1 MIVPALPD
9 KKPIQFYSI
18 SKKLKTFVEKIMGL
32 FDALNVEGN
41 PTTVD
46 WEMTPE
52 YTFGTFESWGGR
64 ERVRSGK
71 ERIYYFFVD
80 AWVDTPKLCLME
92 RGVRH
97 ARVVAEILAPP
108 EMVQRCVDKQGK
120 VALFERTHA
129 IDAELKQWLLENVIE
144 SDDDSK
150 VIPLED
156 EDRGDQLQPTG
167 LPAADTPLPAELT
180 AVILPDSPVEVIEEE
195 ATELIRKFNF
205 TDHERNLDGRFTNFL
220 VDNGDGLTVT
230 DKVTGL
236 MWQRAGLDIMSNRM
250 MRKAIEKLNKEGF
263 AGYSDWRMPTLHEAM
278 SLMEPEMNSKEQHL
292 HPAFS
297 SDQPFILVDATRRP
311 GGQWFVDFKHGRAY
325 WSSGTIP
332 GAFGRLCRKA

>member
-1 MIVPALPD
+1 
-9 KKPIQFYSI
+9 
-18 SKKLKTFVEKIMGL
+18 MGL
-32 FDALNVEGN
+32 FDKLNLAGN

-64 ERVRSGK
+64 ERVRSTK
-71 ERIYYFFVD
+71 ERIYYFFID
-80 AWVDTPKLCLME
+80 AWVETPKLCLME
-92 RGVRH
+92 RGIKH
-97 ARVVAEILAPP
+97 ARVVAEILAPQD
-108 EMVQRCVDKQGK
+108 MVQRCVDNQGK
-120 VALFERTHA
+120 VALFERSHA
-129 IDAELKQWLLENVIE
+129 IDEDLKRWLLENVIE

-156 EDRGDQLQPTG
+156 PDNSDVLGPSG
-167 LPAADTPLPAELT
+167 LPGHDTPMPSDLQAIELPDTPL
-180 AVILPDSPVEVIEEE
+180 EVVEEE
-195 ATELIRKFNF
+195 VAQLIKQYNF
-205 TDHERNLDGRFTNFL
+205 TDHERNPDGKFVNYL
-220 VDNGDGLTVT
+220 VDNGDGQTVT

-236 MWQRAGLDIMSNRM
+236 TWQRAGLDIMSNRM
-250 MRKAIEKLNKEGF
+250 LRREIEKLNKEGF
-263 AGYSDWRMPTLHEAM
+263 AGYSDWRMPTLPEAM
-278 SLMEPEMNSKEQHL
+278 SLMEQKINGKDQFL

-332 GAFGRLCRKA
+332 GGFGRLCRKKRGEREKAVD

>member
-1 MIVPALPD
+1 
-9 KKPIQFYSI
+9 
-18 SKKLKTFVEKIMGL
+18 MGL
-32 FDALNVEGN
+32 FDKLNVTGN

-64 ERVRSGK
+64 NQERVRSGK
-71 ERIYYFFVD
+71 ERLYYFFVD

-92 RGVRH
+92 RGIRH
-97 ARVVAEILAPP
+97 ARVVAEILAPQD
-108 EMVQRCVDKQGK
+108 MVQRCVDKQGK

-129 IDAELKQWLLENVIE
+129 IDKELKEWLMKNVIE
-144 SDDDSK
+144 TDDDSK

-156 EDRGDQLQPTG
+156 EDMSDQLGATG
-167 LPAADTPLPAELT
+167 LPDADEPLPADMQT
-180 AVILPDSPVEVIEEE
+180 NILPDTAVEVIEEE
-195 ATELIRKFNF
+195 ADELIRQHNF
-205 TDHERNLDGRFTNFL
+205 TDHKRNPDGQFANFL
-220 VDNGDGLTVT
+220 VDNGDGQTLT

-250 MRKAIEKLNKEGF
+250 LRKAVEKLNKEGF
-263 AGYSDWRMPTLHEAM
+263 AGYSDWRIPTLPEAM
-278 SLMEPEMNSKEQHL
+278 SLMEQELNSKDQHV